1 MSQPESLKPLWS
13 ASDAGAQLSAFIEQH
28 PGLVVLT
35 GAGVSTASGIPDYRD
50 LNGQWKRPQPVT
62 FQAFMGGE
70 HTRQRYWARSLV
82 GWRTFGR
89 AQPGAAHHVL
99 ADLEHAGW
107 IDLLITQNVDGL
119 HGAAGSKAVVDLH
132 GRLDTVRC
140 MACEQRFSRAQWQDA
155 LVAHNPGWAERTAL
169 SAPDGDADL
178 EAVDFSSFVIPPCP
192 HCGSHLLKPDVVFY
206 GESVPRERV
215 ERSLQAVQ
223 NARGVLVLGSSLMV
237 YSGYRFVLA
246 AQEAGIPVVAVNRGT
261 TRADAAFSLK
271 FDADLGE
278 TLQAAAS
285 ILQG

>member
-1 MSQPESLKPLWS
+1 MNVPEAESQEP
-13 ASDAGAQLSAFIEQH
+13 AAAGALLATFIQRH
-28 PGLVVLT
+28 PALVVLT

-62 FQAFMGGE
+62 FQAFMGSE

-82 GWRTFGR
+82 GWRTFGQAR
-89 AQPGAAHHVL
+89 PSAAHRFL

-119 HGAAGSKAVVDLH
+119 HEAAGSRAVVDLH

-140 MACEQRFSRAQWQDA
+140 MACEQRFSRALWQEA
-155 LVAHNPGWAERTAL
+155 LVQSNPGWAQRTAL

-178 EAVDFSSFVIPPCP
+178 EAVDFFSFVIPPCP
-192 HCGSHLLKPDVVFY
+192 HCGSRMLKPDVVFY

-215 ERSLQAVQ
+215 DRCLQAIDV
-223 NARGVLVLGSSLMV
+223 ARGVLVLGSSLMV

-246 AQEAGIPVVAVNRGT
+246 AEAARVPVAAVNRGT
-261 TRADAAFSLK
+261 TRGDAAFVLK
-271 FDADLGE
+271 LDADVGA

>member
-1 MSQPESLKPLWS
+1 MNPSESTKAQQPAE
-13 ASDAGAQLSAFIEQH
+13 DAGAQLAAFLQRH

-50 LNGQWKRPQPVT
+50 LKGQWKRPQPVT
-62 FQAFMGGE
+62 YQAFMGAE

-82 GWRTFGR
+82 GWRTFGQAR
-89 AQPGAAHHVL
+89 PGAAHHAL
-99 ADLEHAGW
+99 AQLEEAGW

-119 HGAAGSKAVVDLH
+119 HEAAGSRAVVDLH

-140 MACEQRFSRAQWQDA
+140 MECERRFSRAQWQDA
-155 LVAHNPGWAERTAL
+155 LVDANPGWAQRTAL

-178 EAVDFSSFVIPPCP
+178 EAVDFSDFVIPPCP
-192 HCGSHLLKPDVVFY
+192 HCGSRLLKPDVVFY

-215 ERSLQAVQ
+215 ERSLRAVQ
-223 NARGVLVLGSSLMV
+223 RARGVLVLGSSLIV

-246 AQEAGIPVVAVNRGT
+246 AEEAGIPVAAVNRGT
-261 TRADAAFSLK
+261 TRGDTAFVLK
-271 FDADLGE
+271 LDADVGE
-278 TLQAAAS
+278 TLRAAAS